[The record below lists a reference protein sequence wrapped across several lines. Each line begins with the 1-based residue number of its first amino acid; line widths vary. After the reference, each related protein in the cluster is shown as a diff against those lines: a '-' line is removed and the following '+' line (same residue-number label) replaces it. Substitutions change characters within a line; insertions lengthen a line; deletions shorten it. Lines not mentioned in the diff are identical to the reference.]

1 MFRNQQR
8 YKTDEKVFINNYGD
22 LFEFHYKE
30 DGRVYLVGSSNVY
43 DDEQSTIDYEGYM
56 ELANIVCL
64 HDQLELLLKNNGFL
78 R

>member
-1 MFRNQQR
+1 MYF
-8 YKTDEKVFINNYGD
+8 
-22 LFEFHYKE
+22 
-30 DGRVYLVGSSNVY
+30 VGSSNVY

-78 R
+78 DDCLKLCL